1 MNIQIDGEGVLY
13 MHPDEVNYRID
24 ALASNVYGTLSV
36 KTGTL
41 SSEIEDL
48 KYQFNILVN
57 DFNAVLREMQKCA
70 RREELVDEHG
80 GALDEFIEQFV
91 RR

>member
-13 MHPDEVNYRID
+13 MQP
-24 ALASNVYGTLSV
+24 
-36 KTGTL
+36 
-41 SSEIEDL
+41 SEIEYRINTLEHSVYGALSTGTSSLSAELEDL
-48 KYQFNILVN
+48 RHQFNGLVN
-57 DFNAVLREMQKCA
+57 EFNAVLREMQKCA

-80 GALDEFIEQFV
+80 GALDEFIEQFM